1 MKTKIHIRQSKTNS
15 AATYVYSNK
24 VTQALK
30 QIIPGLQAAFIE
42 NDKEESNYFNSSK
55 ELDLC
60 GVDVVLEFN
69 NGALIKYWS
78 SEWGGLTKV
87 EKDQNK

>member
-1 MKTKIHIRQSKTNS
+1 MKTKIYIKQSKTNN
-15 AATYVYSNK
+15 AATYVYSSK

-30 QIIPGLQAAFIE
+30 QIIPGLHAAFIE
-42 NDKEESNYFNSSK
+42 SDKEEANYFNSSK

-69 NGALIKYWS
+69 NGALIKYWN

>member
-1 MKTKIHIRQSKTNS
+1 MKTKIHIKKSKTTN
-15 AATYVYSNK
+15 AATYVYSSK

-42 NDKEESNYFNSSK
+42 SDKEEANYFNSSK

-69 NGALIKYWS
+69 NGALIKYWN